1 MHLYLQAKEDE
12 QQRNW
17 MLYEDEAAILRNLE
31 KLSLTLKNANEDI
44 RWGNIG
50 NYPPTRPLQGGVNTV
65 FISASY
71 SFHT

>member
-1 MHLYLQAKEDE
+1 MLLYIYLQAKEDE

-44 RWGNIG
+44 RCGNIG
-50 NYPPTRPLQGGVNTV
+50 KYPLPFFSRGGGQ
-65 FISASY
+65 Y
-71 SFHT
+71 SFY